1 MNKRAE
7 VSSLLE
13 NESTPIL
20 SIDFVRKNF
29 IGMSVREIR
38 DWMEE
43 NGFDRHIMV
52 ELKSTEILFMTPK
65 GVMMQ
70 VRTADDGKLGVFGGV
85 MHDDEE
91 PKLGAIREVYE
102 ETGLKLTKRDLKYV
116 GYNRHEHTYTN
127 GDKALCHTYRY
138 IVRFA
143 EVPRIT
149 LNYEASGVEFVN
161 TVKSNIIDHQ
171 QEFVGEALSGEYDD

>member
-1 MNKRAE
+1 MDKRT
-7 VSSLLE
+7 VIHRLLE
-13 NESTPIL
+13 EGTPIL
-20 SIDFVRKNF
+20 SMEILRKYFN
-29 IGMSVREIR
+29 GMNVREIR
-38 DWMEE
+38 DWMES

-52 ELKSTEILFMTPK
+52 ELRTTEILIMTPK

-70 VRTADDGKLGVFGGV
+70 VRTADEGKLGVFGGV
-85 MHDDEE
+85 LHEEEE
-91 PKLGAIREVYE
+91 PKHGAIREVHE

-138 IVRFA
+138 YVKYA
-143 EVPRIT
+143 KTPQVT
-149 LNYEASGVEFVN
+149 LNYEASGLEFVT

-171 QEFVGEALSGEYDD
+171 QNFVGEALSGEYDD